1 MEREA
6 FFSGYCRNIDGS
18 RMVAVEADG
27 SELTEVDCDFGS
39 CPYEPNCPIAEKIKE
54 FIDQPQ

>member
-18 RMVAVEADG
+18 RMVAVEAEDK
-27 SELTEVDCDFGS
+27 ELTDAGCDYGS
-39 CPYEPNCPIAEKIKE
+39 CPYERDCPIAQKIRE
-54 FIDQPQ
+54 FLE